1 MKKNHPDAPKLENLK
16 YHIAHSHHQIDLIY
30 RRVIEHQQIP
40 HHEKVFSIF
49 EPHTEWISKGKAG
62 TPVELGLR
70 VCVLQDQFG
79 FTLHHLV
86 MQKQTDDQVTVA
98 IAEGAKQRFPML
110 SQVSYDKGFW
120 SPDNLAKLELFLDK
134 PILPKKG
141 KLSADDKKR
150 ESHPEF
156 EKARR
161 RHSAVESDINALE
174 STGLDK
180 CPDKGIESFKRYV
193 SLAVL
198 ATNLKRMGKILL
210 DRER

>member
-1 MKKNHPDAPKLENLK
+1 MRTA
-16 YHIAHSHHQIDLIY
+16 
-30 RRVIEHQQIP
+30 R
-40 HHEKVFSIF
+40 
-49 EPHTEWISKGKAG
+49 
-62 TPVELGLR
+62 PVRL
-70 VCVLQDQFG
+70 
-79 FTLHHLV
+79 TLHHLV

-98 IAEGAKQRFPML
+98 IAEGKATIPML
-110 SQVSYDKGFW
+110 SQVSYDRFL
-120 SPDNLAKLELFLDK
+120 SPDNLAKLERF
-134 PILPKKG
+134 PINRFCRKKAS
-141 KLSADDKKR
+141 SADDKKR

-193 SLAVL
+193 SLDVL
-198 ATNLKRMGKILL
+198 ATNLKRLGKILL